1 MLFIIHFYLRTL
13 NVESACGGSKREKSN
28 KKCKKKLDRR
38 EQAKKKEKRGK
49 YRYKG
54 KKKRKRFFVFL
65 SSHVF
70 VLSQ

>member
-1 MLFIIHFYLRTL
+1 
-13 NVESACGGSKREKSN
+13 VGVVREKKAT

-65 SSHVF
+65 SSHGF

>member
-1 MLFIIHFYLRTL
+1 MLNQL
-13 NVESACGGSKREKSN
+13 VGVVREKKAT

-49 YRYKG
+49 YPYKG